1 MEVICLGTDAFYSL
15 LQEVIKFTKAE
26 NKDQPDKWI
35 ITEEAM
41 KLSGVK
47 SKTTL
52 QKMRNEGS
60 IRFSQQEK
68 KITLYD
74 RDPIT

>member
-1 MEVICLGTDAFYSL
+1 MEVICLETEAFYTI

-35 ITEEAM
+35 ITEDAM
-41 KLSGVK
+41 KLLGVK

-52 QKMRNEGS
+52 QKLRNEGT
-60 IRFSQQEK
+60 IRYSQPEK
-68 KITLYD
+68 KIILYC
-74 RDPIT
+74 